1 MFILYMPRNGHVK
14 SNHLEQKGANLDFQM
29 ATKLQE
35 KIPVA
40 FKLIKGHQDHSNW
53 PSL

>member
-1 MFILYMPRNGHVK
+1 MFILYMPRNGHAK
-14 SNHLEQKGANLDFQM
+14 SNHLEQKDFQM